1 MAEKGKIVPL
11 KGTIKVRPE
20 AFLKTNPKRNIL
32 QRGLI
37 KMRTVLNKIRIWGV

>member
-1 MAEKGKIVPL
+1 MKNGKVVPL

-37 KMRTVLNKIRIWGV
+37 KMRTIINKIRIWGV